1 MDITAIVNFIS
12 GYARY
17 RQLKYIIAHLPEGKV
32 TSTESTQDLPSKLSY
47 CNLISWIIYSAAM
60 FGYISIGNFRAG
72 EVILGHIFGVSLALG
87 GSFVY
92 GLIMV
97 SCGDSVCVCE
107 TSIDPHSPYCR
118 FTCAP
123 SCHDTTILKVGQSQ

>member
-32 TSTESTQDLPSKLSY
+32 TSTESTQDLPSRLSY
-47 CNLISWIIYSAAM
+47 CNLLSWLIYSAAM
-60 FGYISIGNFRAG
+60 FGYITIGNFRAG

-87 GSFVY
+87 GCFIY

-97 SCGDSVCVCE
+97 SCDGSVCVFAKKY
-107 TSIDPHSPYCR
+107 SS
-118 FTCAP
+118 
-123 SCHDTTILKVGQSQ
+123 